1 MSGIYCCCCYVC
13 KTVIFLKIKLEK
25 RREHVHKMAQLSTVR
40 LFLQPVKI
48 MCLVFGYNYKKTLE

>member
-1 MSGIYCCCCYVC
+1 M
-13 KTVIFLKIKLEK
+13 
-25 RREHVHKMAQLSTVR
+25 HKMAQLSTVR